1 MTEAEISLL
10 KKVLTLGHRLEKNN
24 LQNNLLDMDLEL
36 SQIQALLL
44 ELENSKDES
53 VRRLS
58 AITDHLHPGMTL
70 KSFLDFL
77 VPIERLLGRTV
88 QDDDFLVYDTDHGR
102 PSGATDTDGDAFAH
116 GANKIPVYL
125 ILDNI
130 RSAFNVGS
138 IFRAAEC
145 VGASEILLCGY
156 TATPND
162 PSVEKTALGT
172 EKWIKFQNLRKT
184 GEALDYVKN
193 LGAQVIG
200 LETSNKSKD
209 LFNMDLKKPTAFLLG
224 NERFGLDAEL
234 LKSCDH
240 IAAIPMFGHKNSLN
254 VANATSIA
262 LFETRRQWSSK

>member
-1 MTEAEISLL
+1 MTDSEINLL
-10 KKVLTLGHRLEKNN
+10 KKILTLGQRLERKNT
-24 LQNNLLDMDLEL
+24 QNTLEDLDLEL

-44 ELENSKDES
+44 EFESSSDES
-53 VRRLS
+53 LRRL
-58 AITDHLHPGMTL
+58 AMVTDHLHPGMTL

-77 VPIERLLGRTV
+77 VPVERLLGKTV
-88 QDDDFLVYDTDHGR
+88 QDDDFLVREADK
-102 PSGATDTDGDAFAH
+102 DA
-116 GANKIPVYL
+116 NSWTELSSQKIPLYI

-145 VGASEILLCGY
+145 VGATEILLCGY

-172 EKWIKFQNLRKT
+172 EKWIKFQSYRKT
-184 GEALDYVKN
+184 QDALDYVKT

-209 LFNMDLKKPTAFLLG
+209 LFKMDLKRPTAFLLG
-224 NERFGLDAEL
+224 NERFGLDVEL
-234 LKSCDH
+234 LKACDH
-240 IAAIPMFGHKNSLN
+240 VAMIPMFGVKNSLN

-262 LFETRRQWSSK
+262 LFETRRQWSAP

>member
-1 MTEAEISLL
+1 MTEVEISLL
-10 KKVLTLGHRLEKNN
+10 RKILTLGHRLEKNN
-24 LQNNLLDMDLEL
+24 LQNNLLEMDLEL

-44 ELENSKDES
+44 ELESSQDES

-77 VPIERLLGRTV
+77 VPIERLLGKTV
-88 QDDDFLVYDTDHGR
+88 QDDDFLVHEADK
-102 PSGATDTDGDAFAH
+102 DANSRTGLA
-116 GANKIPVYL
+116 AQKIPLYIV
-125 ILDNI
+125 LDNI

-172 EKWIKFQNLRKT
+172 EKWIKFQSFRQT
-184 GEALDYVKN
+184 RDALDYVKN

-209 LFNMDLKKPTAFLLG
+209 LFHMDLKKATAFLLG

-234 LKSCDH
+234 LKACDH
-240 IAAIPMFGHKNSLN
+240 IAAIPMFGYKNSLN